1 MTDKRDG
8 GPAFPQP
15 NADTQRHMGL
25 EGMTLR
31 QWYAGMAMQALVSM
45 NDLGRVSRDDITVEA
60 YRQADFHDR
69 L

>member
-31 QWYAGMAMQALVSM
+31 QWYAGKAMSGPLMDQGDGTRMKCCSLCLPV
-45 NDLGRVSRDDITVEA
+45 RR
-60 YRQADFHDR
+60 RHDR
-69 L
+69 P